1 MKKTFFA
8 AAALVAMVSCNKTL
22 IETPESEF
30 GYIDLGISADT
41 EMSVTTKATVDQTT
55 LNSYYVT
62 LMKEGENNSQ
72 DTNVWGS
79 AKQLTSISENDKKV
93 QAGSY
98 YIVVENKTA
107 ADCHP
112 NNEVGEKH
120 IYAKG
125 EAVPLTAGGT
135 AVLSAAA
142 SVINSKV
149 TVDYTELFSN
159 TFEGA
164 TVAVSLAG
172 DTNGRSYTFNSSN
185 KGHDDTK
192 AAYFPADTK
201 TSDSDQYFASLSMT
215 INAKV
220 ANVDKTYTISTTVN
234 RATWAKVTLDS
245 GVDGTITIT
254 ITADDAMTEM
264 EHPQV
269 ITIDP
274 VSGTVINPAQG
285 A

>member
-41 EMSVTTKATVDQTT
+41 EMSVITKAAVDQNT

-62 LMKEGENNSQ
+62 LMRVGETNSQ
-72 DTNVWGS
+72 DINVWGTS
-79 AKQLTSISENDKKV
+79 KQLTSISENDKKV
-93 QAGSY
+93 PAGSY
-98 YIVVENKTA
+98 YIVVENKTTA
-107 ADCHP
+107 ECHP
-112 NNEVGEKH
+112 NNSLGEKH
-120 IYAKG
+120 LYGKG
-125 EAVPLTAGGT
+125 TDVPLTAGGT
-135 AVLSAAA
+135 AELSATA

-149 TVDYTELFSN
+149 TVDYTSKFST
-159 TFEGA
+159 TFANA

-172 DTNGRSYTFNSSN
+172 DTAGRSYTFNSSN
-185 KGHDDTK
+185 KGHEDAK

-201 TSDSDQYFASLSMT
+201 SADSEQFFASLSMKIT
-215 INAKV
+215 ATVGGESREYSI
-220 ANVDKTYTISTTVN
+220 TTSVN
-234 RATWAKVTLDS
+234 RKTWAKVTLDS
-245 GVDGTITIT
+245 GVDGTIRIS
-254 ITADDAMTEM
+254 ISADDAMTEGT
-264 EHPQV
+264 EET

-274 VSGTVINPAQG
+274 VSGTVINPAYG